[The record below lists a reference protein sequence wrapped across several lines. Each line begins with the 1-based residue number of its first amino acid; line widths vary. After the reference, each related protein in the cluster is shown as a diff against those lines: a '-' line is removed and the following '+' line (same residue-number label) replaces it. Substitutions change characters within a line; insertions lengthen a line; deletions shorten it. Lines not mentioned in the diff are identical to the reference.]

1 MPTLLLVHAHPD
13 DESIFGGGA
22 ILKAHREGKRV
33 VLVTCT
39 GGEVG
44 EIHNLDEAE
53 NRPRLKEI
61 RRQELEHA
69 AEILGVDRIVWLGY
83 RDSGMAGTG
92 DNENPESF
100 HQAALE
106 ETAAKLAAIIAEE
119 SPEVVV
125 TYGPDGVYG
134 HPDHVK
140 AHQTT
145 AAAFELLAGRGQAPA
160 RLWYAVIPRSGI
172 EEFRRRLQE
181 SGEDVSAV
189 DGGTIAGVPDE
200 EIDAVVDVQDLAEQ
214 KKRAF
219 QAHVSQNDPSSFFL
233 NTPDDL
239 FKQAFGFEFYT
250 LARGAKAAGQLG
262 DLFEG
267 VSG

>member
-1 MPTLLLVHAHPD
+1 MGTLLLVHAHPD

-22 ILKAHREGKRV
+22 IIKAHREGKRV

-44 EIHNLDEAE
+44 EIHNMDEAE
-53 NRPRLKEI
+53 NRPRLKEV
-61 RRQELEHA
+61 RRQELERA

-92 DNENPESF
+92 DNQNPESF
-100 HQAALE
+100 HMAPLD
-106 ETAAKLAAIIAEE
+106 ETAAKLAPVIEE
-119 SPEVVV
+119 EAPDVVV

-140 AHQTT
+140 AHET
-145 AAAFELLAGRGQAPA
+145 AVAAWELLAAKSSAPA
-160 RLWYAVIPRSGI
+160 RLWYAVIPRSGM
-172 EEFRRRLQE
+172 EEFRRRLEE
-181 SGEDVSAV
+181 SGEDASAF
-189 DGGTIAGVPDE
+189 DGGTIAGVPDDQ
-200 EIDAVVDVQDLAEQ
+200 IDAVLDVQDVAEQ
-214 KKRAF
+214 KRRAF

-239 FKQAFGFEFYT
+239 FKQAFGLEFYT
-250 LARGAKAAGQLG
+250 LARGTRPGRQLG

-267 VSG
+267 LAG